1 MVLQILFIEIFCI
14 VLQKQRE
21 QSLSQQIQVDSFFF
35 LLQHLTIRVLE
46 GWAQSEIP
54 RAVGNQMQKQG
65 RNKERMGEG
74 VKGK

>member
-1 MVLQILFIEIFCI
+1 MVLQILLIEIFCI

-46 GWAQSEIP
+46 GWA
-54 RAVGNQMQKQG
+54 
-65 RNKERMGEG
+65 
-74 VKGK
+74 